1 MIRKTFSV
9 LLLAGLCFQAFA
21 QGKKVTLEDV
31 WKRYEF
37 YAQST
42 SALNSMNDGQHYAAI
57 TKTDNGPT
65 LEKFSYKTGESVGL
79 IISAKVIEEQTG
91 KRVNFVDYEFS
102 PNEDKVLLAT
112 DQESIYRH
120 SSKSRYYVYDLKN
133 GKLDSLATEGKQQ
146 LATFSPTRNQV
157 AFVKDNRLHI
167 QDFDSDSRELISFG
181 KGEDDAF
188 IAGAVDWV
196 YEEEF
201 SFHKGFEWS
210 PNGDYIA
217 YYQTDEREVPLFTM
231 DIFGKGLYPSEDEFK
246 YPKAGEPNSD
256 VSIHLFDV
264 KKQEDAKVEIS
275 QDYEYIPRIKWT
287 KDDEELVIYTMNR
300 LQNQLTLWK
309 VEAAKAS
316 ASVLYQENA
325 PSYIEI
331 SDDLRFFKDG
341 SFIWTSEQDGYKH
354 IYHMDKKGA
363 IKKQIT
369 KGDWEVTEFYGIDE
383 DSKTL
388 YYQAA
393 EESPMER
400 AVYSIKLDGSGK
412 KKLSTKKGWNDAEF
426 SKGFKYY
433 INTYSSKDV
442 PTLETLHNSKGE
454 QLRVIT
460 DNAKLK
466 EKLRSYDI
474 AQKDFFKF
482 KNEEGTELNG
492 WMIKPQDFEE
502 GKKYPV
508 LMFVYGGPGSQTVKN
523 QYDGFNHFYYQS
535 LANQG
540 YIIVSVDN
548 RGTGARGRDFRTV
561 TYKQLGKFEI
571 EDQISGA
578 KYLGTLPYVDK
589 KRIGIWGWS
598 YGGYMSSLGITK
610 GADVFTMAIAV
621 APVTNWRF
629 YDSIYTERYMDTP
642 QNNGN
647 GYDDNSPIN
656 HVGKLE
662 GKYLLIHGSADDNVH
677 VQNTM
682 RMISAL
688 VDADKQFDLFIYP
701 DKNHGI
707 YGGNTRYHLYK
718 MMNDFILK
726 NL

>member
-1 MIRKTFSV
+1 MIRTTFSV
-9 LLLAGLCFQAFA
+9 LMLVGMCFQASA

-37 YAQST
+37 AARST
-42 SALNSMNDGQHYAAI
+42 SALNSMNDGLHYTAI

-79 IISAKVIEEQTG
+79 IISANVIEEQTG

-157 AFVKDNRLHI
+157 AFVKDNHLHI
-167 QDFDSDSRELISFG
+167 QDFDSGSRELVSFG

-210 PNGDYIA
+210 PDGDYIA
-217 YYQTDEREVPLFTM
+217 YYQTDEREVPQFTM
-231 DIFGKGLYPSEDEFK
+231 DIYGKGLYPSEDEFK

-264 KKQEDAKVEIS
+264 KKKANTKVELTN
-275 QDYEYIPRIKWT
+275 DYEYIPRIKWT
-287 KDDEELVIYTMNR
+287 TEDDELVIYSMNR

-309 VEAAKAS
+309 VDAKNAG
-316 ASVLYQENA
+316 ANVLYQENA
-325 PSYIEI
+325 PAYLEI
-331 SDDLRFFKDG
+331 NDNLRFLKDG
-341 SFIWTSEQDGYKH
+341 SFIWTSERDGFMH
-354 IYHMDKKGA
+354 IYHMGKDGS

-369 KGDWEVTEFYGIDE
+369 KGNWDVTQFYGFDE

-412 KKLSTKKGWNDAEF
+412 KKLSTQKGWNDAEF
-426 SKGFKYY
+426 SNGFKFY

-454 QLRVIT
+454 VLRTIT
-460 DNAKLK
+460 DNAPLK

-474 AQKDFFKF
+474 AQKNFFKF
-482 KNEEGTELNG
+482 ENEEGTELNG
-492 WMIKPQDFEE
+492 WMIKPQNFEE

-561 TYKQLGKFEI
+561 TYKQLGKYEI
-571 EDQISGA
+571 EDQISAA
-578 KYLGTLPYVDK
+578 KYLGGLPYVDK
-589 KRIGIWGWS
+589 GRIGIWGWS
-598 YGGYMSSLGITK
+598 YGGYMSSLGLTK
-610 GADVFTMAIAV
+610 GAEVFTMAIAV

-656 HVGKLE
+656 HVEKMR
-662 GKYLLIHGSADDNVH
+662 GKYLLVHGSADDNVH

-682 RMISAL
+682 RMVSAL
-688 VDADKQFDLFIYP
+688 VAADKQFDLFIYP

-707 YGGNTRYHLYK
+707 YGGNTRFHLYK
-718 MMNDFILK
+718 MMNDFILE

>member
-1 MIRKTFSV
+1 MIRTTFSV
-9 LLLAGLCFQAFA
+9 LMLVGMCFQASA

-37 YAQST
+37 AARRT
-42 SALNSMNDGQHYAAI
+42 SALNSMNDGLHYTAI

-79 IISAKVIEEQTG
+79 IISANVIEEQTG

-102 PNEDKVLLAT
+102 PKEDKVLLAT
-112 DQESIYRH
+112 NQESIYRH

-146 LATFSPTRNQV
+146 LATFSPSRNQV

-167 QDFDSDSRELISFG
+167 QDFDSGSRELVSFG

-210 PNGDYIA
+210 PDGDYIA
-217 YYQTDEREVPLFTM
+217 YYQTDEREVPQFTM
-231 DIFGKGLYPSEDEFK
+231 DIYGKGLYPSEDEFK

-264 KKQEDAKVEIS
+264 KKKADTKVELTN
-275 QDYEYIPRIKWT
+275 DYEYIPRIKWT
-287 KDDEELVIYTMNR
+287 TEDDELVIYSMNR

-309 VEAAKAS
+309 VDAKS
-316 ASVLYQENA
+316 AGANVLYQENA
-325 PSYIEI
+325 PAYLEI
-331 SDDLRFFKDG
+331 NDNLRFLKDG
-341 SFIWTSEQDGYKH
+341 SFIWTSERDGFMH
-354 IYHMDKKGA
+354 IYQMGKDGS
-363 IKKQIT
+363 IKNQIT
-369 KGDWEVTEFYGIDE
+369 KGNWDVTEFYGFDE

-412 KKLSTKKGWNDAEF
+412 KKLSTQKGWNGADF
-426 SKGFKYY
+426 SNGFKFY

-454 QLRVIT
+454 KLRTIT
-460 DNAKLK
+460 DNAALK
-466 EKLRSYDI
+466 SKLRSYDI
-474 AQKDFFKF
+474 AQKNFFKF
-482 KNEEGTELNG
+482 ETEEGTELNG
-492 WMIKPQDFEE
+492 WMIKPQNFEE

-561 TYKQLGKFEI
+561 TYKQLGKYEI
-571 EDQISGA
+571 EDQISAA
-578 KYLGTLPYVDK
+578 KYLGGLPYVDK
-589 KRIGIWGWS
+589 GRIGIWGWS
-598 YGGYMSSLGITK
+598 YGGYMSSLGLTK

-656 HVGKLE
+656 HVDKMR
-662 GKYLLIHGSADDNVH
+662 GKYLLVHGSADDNVH

-688 VDADKQFDLFIYP
+688 VAADKQFEQFIYP

-718 MMNDFILK
+718 MMNDFILE

>member
-167 QDFDSDSRELISFG
+167 QDFDSDSRELVSFG

-264 KKQEDAKVEIS
+264 QKQEDAKVEIS

-369 KGDWEVTEFYGIDE
+369 KGNWEVTEFYGIDE

-482 KNEEGTELNG
+482 KTEEGTELNG

>member
-1 MIRKTFSV
+1 MIRTTFSV
-9 LLLAGLCFQAFA
+9 LMLVGMCFQASA

-37 YAQST
+37 AAHST
-42 SALNSMNDGQHYAAI
+42 AALNSMNDGLHYTAI
-57 TKTDNGPT
+57 TKTDDGPT
-65 LEKFSYKTGESVGL
+65 LEKFSYKTGESTGL
-79 IISAKVIEEQTG
+79 VISANVIEEQTG
-91 KRVNFVDYEFS
+91 KRINFVDYEFS
-102 PNEDKVLLAT
+102 PDESKLLLAT
-112 DQESIYRH
+112 DKESIYRH
-120 SSKSRYYVYDLKN
+120 SSKSRYYIYDLKS
-133 GKLDSLATEGKQQ
+133 GELDSLATEGKQQ

-167 QDFDSDSRELISFG
+167 QDFDSDSRELVSFG

-210 PNGDYIA
+210 PDGDYIA
-217 YYQTDEREVPLFTM
+217 YYQTDEREVPKFTM

-246 YPKAGEPNSD
+246 YPKAGEANSD

-264 KKQEDAKVEIS
+264 KKEEDTKVEIPKE
-275 QDYEYIPRIKWT
+275 YEYVPRIKWANE
-287 KDDEELVIYTMNR
+287 DDLVIFTMNR
-300 LQNQLTLWK
+300 LQNQLSLWK
-309 VEAAKAS
+309 VDSKKAEANL
-316 ASVLYQENA
+316 LYQENA
-325 PSYIEI
+325 PAYLEI
-331 SDDLRFFKDG
+331 NDNLRFLKDG
-341 SFIWTSEQDGYKH
+341 SFIWTSERDGFMH
-354 IYHMDKKGA
+354 IYHMGKDGS

-369 KGDWEVTEFYGIDE
+369 KGNWDVTEFYGIDE

-412 KKLSTKKGWNDAEF
+412 KKLSTKKGWNSAEF

-442 PTLETLHNSKGE
+442 PTVETLHNSKGE
-454 QLRVIT
+454 QIRVIT

-466 EKLRSYDI
+466 EKLRSYDL
-474 AQKDFFKF
+474 AQKNFFTF
-482 KNEEGTELNG
+482 ENEEGTELNG
-492 WMIKPQDFEE
+492 WMIKPQNFEE
-502 GKKYPV
+502 GKEYPV

-561 TYKQLGKFEI
+561 TYKQLGKYEI
-571 EDQISGA
+571 EDQIAGA
-578 KYLGTLPYVDK
+578 KYLGNLPYVDED
-589 KRIGIWGWS
+589 RIGIWGWS
-598 YGGYMSSLGITK
+598 YGGYMSSLGLTK
-610 GADVFTMAIAV
+610 GADVFNMAIAV
-621 APVTNWRF
+621 APVTNWKF

-642 QNNGN
+642 QNNNN

-656 HVGKLE
+656 HVDKMR
-662 GKYLLIHGSADDNVH
+662 GKYLLVHGSADDNVH

-688 VDADKQFDLFIYP
+688 VDADKQFELFIYP

-718 MMNDFILK
+718 MMNDFILE